1 MLRSVCAAQDAGV
14 LRYAPDRIAHFPPF
28 GRGVEK
34 DEILFDPKDLWEV
47 IRAFNGRAE
56 YWALLA
62 QGPIDWQKIAYE
74 LPKDGRLQLDP
85 EVRAIILGQIKPK
98 P

>member
-1 MLRSVCAAQDAGV
+1 MLGAA
-14 LRYAPDRIAHFPPF
+14 RP
-28 GRGVEK
+28 
-34 DEILFDPKDLWEV
+34 
-47 IRAFNGRAE
+47 
-56 YWALLA
+56 
-62 QGPIDWQKIAYE
+62 GPIDWQKIAYE